1 MRICSV
7 SRGGSN
13 WTRMR
18 SGRRYAS
25 APFASGCSKTWPGGG
40 EREFAAHRPFS
51 STGSGSKG
59 IGGSSRR
66 SFRHDSGPD
75 NTHPTREEALMAACT
90 HLDHVHITEL
100 PESVEGCE
108 ECLASGGQ
116 WLHL

>member
-1 MRICSV
+1 MRICSL

-13 WTRMR
+13 WTRIR

-25 APFASGCSKTWPGGG
+25 APSGSACSKTWPGGEG
-40 EREFAAHRPFS
+40 RELAAPRRSS

-66 SFRHDSGPD
+66 LFRHDSGPD
-75 NTHPTREEALMAACT
+75 NTRLTREEALMAACT